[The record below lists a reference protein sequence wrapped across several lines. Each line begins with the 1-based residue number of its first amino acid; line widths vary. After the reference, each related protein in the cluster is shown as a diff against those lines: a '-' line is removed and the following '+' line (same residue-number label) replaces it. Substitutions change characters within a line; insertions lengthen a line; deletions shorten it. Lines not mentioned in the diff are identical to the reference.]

1 LTFGKLIITINYCVI
16 IIFSQGRLIVTAKP
30 ITFGYVGE
38 IQSETITNT
47 GTYAV
52 TVIGA
57 QGGSGAA
64 GGLGAEVSGNIYLTQ
79 GTILEVLV
87 GSSGPRNSAALH
99 KSYRVS
105 KVSL

>member
-1 LTFGKLIITINYCVI
+1 MTTI
-16 IIFSQGRLIVTAKP
+16 P
-30 ITFGYVGE
+30 ITFGYSGD

-47 GTYAV
+47 GTYAI

-57 QGGSGAA
+57 QSGSGAA
-64 GGLGAEVSGNIYLTQ
+64 GGLGAEVSGNIYRTQ
-79 GTILEVLV
+79 GTIMEVLV

-105 KVSL
+105 KISL